1 MFAVHSDGNQSKM
14 ETLTKR
20 YHFEILGRPRGE
32 TYRALIRELA
42 ALCPFGMLNHVN
54 AVTNTQIAVLDLLR
68 PDIVTRMTKIALPGL
83 GISPLFFEFAQ
94 RLNNPAHVYV
104 FRVTEHSL
112 SVLLRA
118 TNRLYGWR
126 WPQLPE
132 DLCLLR
138 EDWSPCLLTVVRD
151 DIAYLYMTPAE
162 LFPLLER
169 VRGLRVS
176 VGPLEDEWD
185 EEEWWRD
192 DEELAQIYAQKYGV
206 R

>member
-1 MFAVHSDGNQSKM
+1 M
-14 ETLTKR
+14 EFSTKR

-42 ALCPFGMLNHVN
+42 ALCPFGMLRQNRFPRE
-54 AVTNTQIAVLDLLR
+54 TELAVLDLLQ
-68 PDIVTRMTKIALPGL
+68 PDTVARMKKLAIPGYFIGPSFLKIPD
-83 GISPLFFEFAQ
+83 EVE
-94 RLNNPAHVYV
+94 NPYHVYV
-104 FRVTEHSL
+104 FQLTERAL
-112 SVLLRA
+112 SVLTRV
-118 TNRLYGWR
+118 TNRLYGWQY
-126 WPQLPE
+126 PDLPE

-138 EDWSPCLLTVVRD
+138 EDWMPCLMTVSHD
-151 DIAYLYMTPAE
+151 CIGYLYMTPAE

-176 VGPLEDEWD
+176 VGPLETEWD

-192 DEELAQIYAQKYGV
+192 DEELAQIYAQKYGA